1 MKTHV
6 RYLQEVKNGEGSKT
20 DHLTMHSW
28 VEVGRHYYTDD
39 DLFKADD
46 GKAGNYFSV
55 FSWTFRLLS
64 WSRVLRLLDSEDNV
78 CCLVSIDHN
87 VHILN

>member
-1 MKTHV
+1 MKRGIRAIRVEKLRRLGSLAKIMKTHV

-55 FSWTFRLLS
+55 FS
-64 WSRVLRLLDSEDNV
+64 
-78 CCLVSIDHN
+78 
-87 VHILN
+87 

>member
-55 FSWTFRLLS
+55 FS
-64 WSRVLRLLDSEDNV
+64 
-78 CCLVSIDHN
+78 
-87 VHILN
+87 